1 MYKLADITTTFKIK
15 REMGTVTPTP
25 EPGETAAPSA
35 KPSPQLGTATNSP
48 DESGQTGNQIEKRKD
63 LSIFLVTGK
72 QKDKNSMRLT
82 WQKYNGASGYE
93 IYWSYCDG
101 ERSFKKAG
109 TVKASGKRM
118 FIHKRCKKDRAYK
131 YYIAAYK
138 MREGKKKYIA
148 KSPII
153 HVAMK
158 YEKQTNVKKISLSKA
173 KVTLKGKKSF
183 QIKAE
188 ILLWDKKKKPLSHA
202 PALRY
207 YSGNR
212 NVAVVNTKGMIT
224 AKGKG
229 RCTVYVISNNGLTK
243 KIKVNVK

>member
-1 MYKLADITTTFKIK
+1 M
-15 REMGTVTPTP
+15 
-25 EPGETAAPSA
+25 
-35 KPSPQLGTATNSP
+35 
-48 DESGQTGNQIEKRKD
+48 
-63 LSIFLVTGK
+63 
-72 QKDKNSMRLT
+72 
-82 WQKYNGASGYE
+82 
-93 IYWSYCDG
+93 
-101 ERSFKKAG
+101 
-109 TVKASGKRM
+109 SGKRM

>member
-1 MYKLADITTTFKIK
+1 
-15 REMGTVTPTP
+15 MGTVTPTP

-158 YEKQTNVKKISLSKA
+158 YEKQTNVKKISLSK
-173 KVTLKGKKSF
+173 T
-183 QIKAE
+183 
-188 ILLWDKKKKPLSHA
+188 
-202 PALRY
+202 
-207 YSGNR
+207 
-212 NVAVVNTKGMIT
+212 
-224 AKGKG
+224 
-229 RCTVYVISNNGLTK
+229 
-243 KIKVNVK
+243 